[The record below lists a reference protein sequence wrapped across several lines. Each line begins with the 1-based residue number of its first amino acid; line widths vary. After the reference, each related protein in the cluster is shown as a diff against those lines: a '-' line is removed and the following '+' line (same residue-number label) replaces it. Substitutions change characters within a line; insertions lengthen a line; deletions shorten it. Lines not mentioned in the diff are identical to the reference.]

1 MADMIQAFMTYCLI
15 KKRFYIVDI
24 FKGLFLLPESNKGI
38 LYNILTSIVSPQKIL
53 RESNKQSKGIIKE
66 ILQNLLISLLQFFK
80 QDFFREPI
88 HHSLKCKSIYINH

>member
-66 ILQNLLISLLQFFK
+66 ILQKPFDLLVAIFQTRLF
-80 QDFFREPI
+80 P
-88 HHSLKCKSIYINH
+88 